1 MARYLAGE
9 ADASGVQE
17 LKTWLLDDPAHAEE
31 FRRYRK
37 SWSLLQA
44 MQVEENTSIDE
55 EWEAMAAKTDAD
67 KPAVSRKLFAPGRRT
82 MMRAAAIALILIIP
96 SLLYFWLYMHPGED
110 RLVAEQQVIE
120 SILPDGTQVAL
131 NSGSTLEY
139 PSRFRGKERKVS
151 LEGEAFF
158 EVTHNAQKAFVID
171 AGELKVRVLGTSF
184 YVNTASRENTMEVVL
199 MSGSVKLEYQGKE
212 MLLEPGEKAVVLRQ
226 HGEIVKQANKDP
238 NLLAWKTR
246 ILRFNNTPLSEIIG
260 VLQKVYHKDIR
271 AVNPEILNC
280 RITATFEGESL
291 QEVLTVLQSTIDMQV
306 RPNGNAIE
314 LSGKGCQ

>member
-9 ADASGVQE
+9 ADASGIRE